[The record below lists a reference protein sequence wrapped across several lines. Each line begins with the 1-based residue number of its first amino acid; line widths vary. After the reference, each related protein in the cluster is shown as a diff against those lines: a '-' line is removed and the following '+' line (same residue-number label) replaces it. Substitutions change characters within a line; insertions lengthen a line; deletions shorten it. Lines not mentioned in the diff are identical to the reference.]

1 MALGFIAFFLP
12 LIQPHSRAPPETEFF
27 SLKKNQDSFS
37 WRNTRDGC
45 DGGTG
50 KRGKWVWKGQEKEVP
65 VGKVGV
71 NHGLY
76 FCGELLMACLPFRV
90 MHL

>member
-1 MALGFIAFFLP
+1 M
-12 LIQPHSRAPPETEFF
+12 
-27 SLKKNQDSFS
+27 
-37 WRNTRDGC
+37 
-45 DGGTG
+45 
-50 KRGKWVWKGQEKEVP
+50 WKGQEKEVP

-71 NHGLY
+71 NRGLY